1 MALRHLRYL
10 QHMQH
15 MKVNPLSLRDKS
27 CLIVLTVSSFGSGS
41 RLCSND

>member
-1 MALRHLRYL
+1 MALHYLRYL

-15 MKVNPLSLRDKS
+15 MKANPLLLRDKS

-41 RLCSND
+41 GLRSND